1 MNEKLDFFIVIT
13 TFNRPK
19 MLYSLLGQIEKQT
32 KDKKIKILLLNDCS
46 TEKYEL
52 SNYDLIKINFCPNK
66 GKKLFWE
73 IIDLSFKVCKKID
86 SKYFVY
92 LQDDLVLD
100 DDFFEKIIDI
110 YNKLNDSKKISLEFL
125 TDDRT
130 KRNNW
135 SNHQPIY
142 FDDHIKTQWV
152 ELHFICE
159 KKFFDVLNFEMLP
172 INKNRWDKN
181 PNLSSGVGQQLTQRL
196 LSLGFN
202 MYHTKKSFVG
212 HGDHQSKM
220 NEEERKITKLIS

>member
-1 MNEKLDFFIVIT
+1 MNENLDFFIVIT

-92 LQDDLVLD
+92 LQDDLKLCDNFFNELKNKYENIKD
-100 DDFFEKIIDI
+100 D
-110 YNKLNDSKKISLEFL
+110 KKISLEFR
-125 TDDRT
+125 TDNRT
-130 KRNNW
+130 ERPNWNNFEPQIVGDYIH
-135 SNHQPIY
+135 SN
-142 FDDHIKTQWV
+142 WV
-152 ELHFICE
+152 ELDFICE
-159 KKFFDVLNFEMLP
+159 KKFFDVLEYK
-172 INKNRWDKN
+172 INEISKNRWDNN

>member
-1 MNEKLDFFIVIT
+1 MNENLDFFIVIT

-19 MLYSLLGQIEKQT
+19 MLYSLLDQIEKQT

-92 LQDDLVLD
+92 LQDDLKLCDNFFNELKNKYENIKD
-100 DDFFEKIIDI
+100 D
-110 YNKLNDSKKISLEFL
+110 KKISLEFR
-125 TDDRT
+125 TDNRT
-130 KRNNW
+130 ERPNWNNFEPQIVGDYIH
-135 SNHQPIY
+135 SN
-142 FDDHIKTQWV
+142 WV
-152 ELHFICE
+152 ELDFICE
-159 KKFFDVLNFEMLP
+159 KKFFDVLEYK
-172 INKNRWDKN
+172 INEISKNRWDNN

-196 LSLGFN
+196 LNLGFN
-202 MYHTKKSFVG
+202 MYHTKKSFVE

>member
-19 MLYSLLGQIEKQT
+19 MLYSLLDQIEKQT

-92 LQDDLVLD
+92 LQDDLKLCDNFFNELKNKYENIKD
-100 DDFFEKIIDI
+100 D
-110 YNKLNDSKKISLEFL
+110 KKISLEFR
-125 TDDRT
+125 TDNRT
-130 KRNNW
+130 ERPNWNNFEPQIVGDYIH
-135 SNHQPIY
+135 SN
-142 FDDHIKTQWV
+142 WV
-152 ELHFICE
+152 ELDFICE
-159 KKFFDVLNFEMLP
+159 KKFFDVLEYK
-172 INKNRWDKN
+172 INEISKNRWDNN

-196 LSLGFN
+196 LNLGFN
-202 MYHTKKSFVG
+202 MYHTKKSFVE

>member
-1 MNEKLDFFIVIT
+1 MKENFDFFIVIT

-19 MLYSLLGQIEKQT
+19 MLYSLLDQIEKQT

-92 LQDDLVLD
+92 LQDDLKLCDNFFNELKNKYENIKD
-100 DDFFEKIIDI
+100 D
-110 YNKLNDSKKISLEFL
+110 KKISLEFR
-125 TDDRT
+125 TDNRT
-130 KRNNW
+130 ERPNWNNFEPQIVGDYIH
-135 SNHQPIY
+135 SN
-142 FDDHIKTQWV
+142 WV
-152 ELHFICE
+152 ELDFICE
-159 KKFFDVLNFEMLP
+159 KKFFDVLEYK
-172 INKNRWDKN
+172 INEISKNRWDNN

-196 LSLGFN
+196 LNLGFN

>member
-1 MNEKLDFFIVIT
+1 
-13 TFNRPK
+13 
-19 MLYSLLGQIEKQT
+19 MLYSLLDQIEKQT

-92 LQDDLVLD
+92 LQDDLKLCDNFFNELKNKYENIKD
-100 DDFFEKIIDI
+100 D
-110 YNKLNDSKKISLEFL
+110 KKISLEFR
-125 TDDRT
+125 TDNRT
-130 KRNNW
+130 ERPNWNNFEPQIVGDYIH
-135 SNHQPIY
+135 SN
-142 FDDHIKTQWV
+142 WV
-152 ELHFICE
+152 ELDFICE
-159 KKFFDVLNFEMLP
+159 KKFFDVLEYK
-172 INKNRWDKN
+172 INEISKNRWDNN

-196 LSLGFN
+196 LNLGFN
-202 MYHTKKSFVG
+202 MYHTKKSFVE

>member
-1 MNEKLDFFIVIT
+1 MNENLDFFIVIT

-19 MLYSLLGQIEKQT
+19 MLYSLLDQIEKQT

-92 LQDDLVLD
+92 LQDDLKLCDNFFNELKNKYENIKD
-100 DDFFEKIIDI
+100 D
-110 YNKLNDSKKISLEFL
+110 KKISLEFR
-125 TDDRT
+125 TDNRT
-130 KRNNW
+130 ERPNWNNFEPQIVGDYIH
-135 SNHQPIY
+135 SN
-142 FDDHIKTQWV
+142 WV
-152 ELHFICE
+152 ELDFICE
-159 KKFFDVLNFEMLP
+159 KKFFDVLEYK
-172 INKNRWDKN
+172 INEISKNRWDNN

-196 LSLGFN
+196 LNLGFN